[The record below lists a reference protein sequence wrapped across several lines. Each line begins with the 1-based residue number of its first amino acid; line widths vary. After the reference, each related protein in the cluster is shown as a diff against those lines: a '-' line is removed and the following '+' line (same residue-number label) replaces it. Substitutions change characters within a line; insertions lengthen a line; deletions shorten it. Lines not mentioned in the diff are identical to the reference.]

1 MPIQHSP
8 FFIQNLQF
16 AFEAL
21 LRTDTA
27 RHFLSGTFRFDGDD
41 FAVGQLVEYIDGEFL
56 QSEELARLLMIFDGG
71 RVHAQNQ
78 RNFGPDDSPPGI
90 YFTSVNGRIIH
101 QGHKNR
107 IGLVR
112 IADDATGLFVESLD
126 EGAVD
131 RQGEGADEAEPEFH
145 QGLHVDHHYLA
156 DDAPHFLG
164 TISFALC
171 AMTAHNL
178 GFVSISLIA
187 GGGRGFNPNMIG
199 FRYWPKV
206 GFDAALLEGETVGAA
221 HLADCRTVQD
231 VLARDP
237 VWWETNGSQ
246 RLMEFDLGEGSPSWQ
261 KLLDYLREKELI

>member
-1 MPIQHSP
+1 MPLQYSP
-8 FFIQNLQF
+8 FFIQHLQG
-16 AFEAL
+16 AFELL
-21 LRTDTA
+21 LRTETA

-41 FAVGQLVEYIDGEFL
+41 FAVGQVVEYIDGEFL
-56 QSEELARLLMIFDGG
+56 QSEEFARLLMIFDGG

-78 RNFGPDDSPPGI
+78 RNFGADDSPPGI
-90 YFTSVNGRIIH
+90 YFTSVNPHVIH

-107 IGLVR
+107 IGLIR
-112 IADDATGLFVESLD
+112 IAEDAAGLFVESLD
-126 EGAVD
+126 ENVVGGP
-131 RQGEGADEAEPEFH
+131 GEGADEAEAEYH

-187 GGGRGFNPNMIG
+187 GGGRGFNPGMIG
-199 FRYWPKV
+199 YRYWPKV
-206 GFDAALLEGETVGAA
+206 GFDAALLEGETAGAA

-237 VWWETNGSQ
+237 AWWERNGSQ
-246 RLMEFDLGEGSPSWQ
+246 RLMEFDLGEGSPSWG